1 MTDAELLDFVRAQP
15 SGAAGDLA
23 IRSHFGSPARF
34 YQRLGRVLN
43 DEAALRH
50 DPELV
55 HRLRRIRDELART
68 SAERRLR

>member
-1 MTDAELLDFVRAQP
+1 VTDAELLDFVRTQP

-34 YQRLGRVLN
+34 YQRLGRLLD

-55 HRLRRIRDELART
+55 YRLRRIREERLAKRASRT
-68 SAERRLR
+68 L

>member
-15 SGAAGDLA
+15 GGAASDVA
-23 IRSHFGSPARF
+23 IRSRFGSPARF
-34 YQRLGRVLN
+34 YQRLSRLLE

-55 HRLRRIRDELART
+55 YRLRRNRDERAR
-68 SAERRLR
+68 ARVRRRLR